1 MTTTIPDRGTV
12 IAVDP
17 RTDVRWQALA
27 AKDQGSL
34 FTSPPWIRA
43 VCDTYGFTPQARIF
57 TDAAGCPTDGFA
69 WVPISDIR
77 GDRMVSLPFSDRAEP
92 FIADRMAWS
101 FLVDDALR
109 AEMQG
114 VARRIGDVVA
124 VRQEHV
130 AQAAAR
136 FERADQRGPDEA
148 ARTGDNDLHA
158 LTLAA
163 RARFCPSAASA
174 TIGP

>member
-12 IAVDP
+12 IAVNP

-109 AEMQG
+109 AG
-114 VARRIGDVVA
+114 APLRIRCLDG
-124 VRQEHV
+124 EIPT
-130 AQAAAR
+130 
-136 FERADQRGPDEA
+136 ADPRLVHAEEA
-148 ARTGDNDLHA
+148 AWHCTPLGTPVPELYR
-158 LTLAA
+158 
-163 RARFCPSAASA
+163 SIS
-174 TIGP
+174 